1 MNLTRVT
8 YDIKETNNIVIENFL
23 HMLER
28 IGEISNYLDEFEDIK
43 PNIESNKSIK
53 IKLND
58 GTNSLIYIINDKV
71 TSITQNS
78 PIDDFLSSNVNLKKF
93 VVIKEPSKK
102 TFKQIIE
109 NYPNSEPF
117 FQNEFMEDIPSKDI
131 IPEHRL
137 LNNVEKDELL
147 SVLEIKNL
155 KKIFTTDMM
164 SRYFN
169 AQPNDIFRINRMNVT
184 SGNGIDYRVVVPGK
198 IDFLF

>member
-28 IGEISNYLDEFEDIK
+28 RGEISNYLDEFEDIK

-102 TFKQIIE
+102 TFKQIME

-169 AQPNDIFRINRMNVT
+169 AQAIDIFRINRMNVT

>member
-28 IGEISNYLDEFEDIK
+28 RGEISNYLDEFEDIK

-102 TFKQIIE
+102 TFKQ
-109 NYPNSEPF
+109 N
-117 FQNEFMEDIPSKDI
+117 
-131 IPEHRL
+131 
-137 LNNVEKDELL
+137 
-147 SVLEIKNL
+147 
-155 KKIFTTDMM
+155 
-164 SRYFN
+164 
-169 AQPNDIFRINRMNVT
+169 
-184 SGNGIDYRVVVPGK
+184 
-198 IDFLF
+198 